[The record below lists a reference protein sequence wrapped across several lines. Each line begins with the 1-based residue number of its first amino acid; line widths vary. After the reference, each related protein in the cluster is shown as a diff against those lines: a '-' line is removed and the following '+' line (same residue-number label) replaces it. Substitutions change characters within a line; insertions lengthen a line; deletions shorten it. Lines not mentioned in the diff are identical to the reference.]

1 VRFPKN
7 ESTLDRAIRLI
18 AGIALIGLNLAGIL
32 GGPVAIVAWVVA
44 GILLLTGAIGFC
56 PLYALLGIRTSAP
69 EKA

>member
-32 GGPVAIVAWVVA
+32 GGPIAIVAWAVA
-44 GILLLTGAIGFC
+44 GILLATGAIGFC
-56 PLYALLGIRTSAP
+56 PLYALLGIRTSAA